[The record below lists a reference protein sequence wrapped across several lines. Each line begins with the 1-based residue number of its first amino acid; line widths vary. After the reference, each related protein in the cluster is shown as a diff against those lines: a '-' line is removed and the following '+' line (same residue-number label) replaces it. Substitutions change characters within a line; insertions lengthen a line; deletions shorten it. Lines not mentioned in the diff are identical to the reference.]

1 MLLPSP
7 PPHPAG
13 LSAVLSH
20 SAEPWVMAPACE
32 CRLEGV
38 GCSVGPVAM
47 IQYAFPTCV
56 VSYKQPH
63 GPYSSASPQPSHR
76 PVSSCTPTSHTQQ
89 RSTGRRPEKT
99 RTDLRSTREHQGG
112 SPHLT
117 LCSARHW
124 LLPHSY
130 APLNIATHVQY
141 RCPGVLPAPPRKRAC
156 GWRPSFPPPGITEH
170 PLASAWHV
178 LVLRVTV

>member
-1 MLLPSP
+1 MSGTTHGGFRARRLGPLRLMLLPSP

-20 SAEPWVMAPACE
+20 SAEPWVMAPACG

-47 IQYAFPTCV
+47 IQEVCFSNMCGLIQAAAH
-56 VSYKQPH
+56 VSHPC
-63 GPYSSASPQPSHR
+63 SSASPQPSHR

-99 RTDLRSTREHQGG
+99 RTDLRSTREHQGELHR
-112 SPHLT
+112 PIHA
-117 LCSARHW
+117 CARSVGTAFICTAEHR
-124 LLPHSY
+124 Y
-130 APLNIATHVQY
+130 ACAFAQ
-141 RCPGVLPAPPRKRAC
+141 RA
-156 GWRPSFPPPGITEH
+156 RPSG
-170 PLASAWHV
+170 AS
-178 LVLRVTV
+178 